1 MDYQLWTVD
10 LKKTND
16 KFKEF
21 WKGLAYAVTAFLILE
36 PVWMLTPFV
45 GFLYGSVLNIGF
57 LESSKATSWLLLFVF
72 PTRGFLVP
80 GLVVAIAGITLF
92 LICAFQVYSAKIFK
106 KGMVTTGIYKYL
118 RHPQYTALILAGAG
132 LVMMW
137 GRFIAYLSLFI
148 MIYLYYLLARKEEDS
163 CCSRFGKTYEDYR
176 NRTVGLLPGMDFF
189 AGMTG
194 MPAFSSWPKGM
205 SIFLAFLLTAGLAL
219 GSGFTIIK
227 ARKAFAAGMP
237 LIQEEM
243 TVNDK
248 KFLVVSPGIPFL
260 DQKKGR
266 MHFRFRMKNF
276 SPDDFFLALKS
287 SERIRDQLAPFCEA
301 GMNTVLLIFEP
312 RLSVIKEQGNI
323 FFDYYMVPMHADTE
337 VLMGRES
344 KGLSDGDR
352 LSGTDVKRF
361 IESRQVLGLLRIE
374 KMQSGDGAGPVK
386 GDIRVVTVK
395 EVREDEAV
403 RARVENKVDVLLS
416 RFY

>member
-1 MDYQLWTVD
+1 MINN
-10 LKKTND
+10 KCPKI
-16 KFKEF
+16 
-21 WKGLAYAVTAFLILE
+21 AYVVTAFLILE

-80 GLVVAIAGITLF
+80 GLVVAIAGFTLF
-92 LICAFQVYSAKIFK
+92 LICAFRVYFAKVFK
-106 KGMVTTGIYKYL
+106 KGLVTTGIYKYL
-118 RHPQYTALILAGAG
+118 RHPQYTGLILAGAG

-148 MIYLYYLLARKEEDS
+148 MIYLYFLLARKEENI
-163 CCSRFGKTYEDYR
+163 CCSRFGKTYEEYR
-176 NRTVGLLPGMDFF
+176 NRTMGLFPGMDFF
-189 AGMTG
+189 AGIMER
-194 MPAFSSWPKGM
+194 PAFSSWPKGM
-205 SIFLAFLLTAGLAL
+205 SVFLAFLLTAGLAL

-248 KFLVVSPGIPFL
+248 KLLVVSPGIPFL
-260 DQKKGR
+260 KQKKGR
-266 MHFRFRMKNF
+266 MHFRFWMKNF
-276 SPDDFFLALKS
+276 SPEDFFIALKS
-287 SERIRDQLAPFCEA
+287 SQMIRDQLAPFCEA

-312 RLSVIKEQGNI
+312 RLSVTKEQGNI
-323 FFDYYMVPMHADTE
+323 FFDFYMVPMHADAE
-337 VLMGRES
+337 VVMEMES
-344 KGLSDGDR
+344 KGFLDGDGP
-352 LSGTDVKRF
+352 SGTNVKRF

-374 KMQSGDGAGPVK
+374 KMQAGDGAGPVK

-395 EVREDEAV
+395 EVRKNEAV
-403 RARVENKVDVLLS
+403 RARLENKVDVLLS